1 MKEQGY
7 LQQRK
12 MARSGRA
19 DTAAVLTVRAVTS
32 TKSVHPSS
40 VVKPTRR
47 QHKTPSGAEKGER
60 QIATVKACTHTRG
73 KKGGGWG
80 GGDKN

>member
-1 MKEQGY
+1 
-7 LQQRK
+7 
-12 MARSGRA
+12 MARRGRA

-47 QHKTPSGAEKGER
+47 QHETPSGAEKGER
-60 QIATVKACTHTRG
+60 QIATVKTSTEG
-73 KKGGGWG
+73 KTVGAGEGGI
-80 GGDKN
+80 KTSSVFAKISLP